1 MVSAAVM
8 VRNASSCAALHRAYG
23 EPTAHATGGRAGR
36 AAFLPGTGSGRPR
49 SRPAKLAEAV
59 GSGRIPLLVCLK
71 QVSADETGIPQVRES
86 ENGQQ
91 IGRASCRERV

>member
-8 VRNASSCAALHRAYG
+8 VRNAPSCAALTRADG

-49 SRPAKLAEAV
+49 SRPAKLA
-59 GSGRIPLLVCLK
+59 
-71 QVSADETGIPQVRES
+71 
-86 ENGQQ
+86 
-91 IGRASCRERV
+91 